1 MASRPSQPPSIEGDL
16 LPWTEET
23 LPLNLWEDLEP
34 GLPASDESVER
45 DEGYWSTVDRE
56 RLYWQAWFDSTTPR
70 RGSVALIHGYGE
82 HSARY
87 DHVAVALVR
96 AGYNVMAIDA
106 RGHGRST
113 GRRGYVKRFARYVDD
128 LAELRRRTRDR
139 WPDLPLFILGHSN
152 GGLIAL
158 RYALRKPS
166 DVAGFIISSPL
177 CGLAMKVP
185 APKRLAG
192 KLTSRIAPGLNLP
205 SGLSADMVSQ
215 LPLVIEKYATDPL
228 IFETAN
234 ARWFTEAD
242 QAMSDLLARAPEL
255 DQPFLFLVAGSDKI
269 VDCQATTE
277 VFHRLGSQDRELELF
292 PELYHEVLN
301 EEPWAE
307 ILQRALIWMDR
318 HR

>member
-1 MASRPSQPPSIEGDL
+1 MVSRSSQPPSTDSEL
-16 LPWTEET
+16 RPWTEET
-23 LPLNLWEDLEP
+23 LSIELWGDLEP
-34 GLPASDESVER
+34 GLPAPEGSVER

-56 RLYWQAWFDSTTPR
+56 RLFWQAWYDASSER
-70 RGSVALIHGYGE
+70 RGTVALMHGYGE

-87 DHVAVALVR
+87 EHVALALVR

-106 RGHGRST
+106 RGHGKST
-113 GRRGYVKRFARYVDD
+113 GRRGYVKRYARYVDD
-128 LAELRRRTRDR
+128 LAMLKRRARDR
-139 WPDLPLFILGHSN
+139 WPKPPLFILGHSN

-158 RYALRKPS
+158 RYALRKPA
-166 DVAGFIISSPL
+166 DVTGFVISSPL

-185 APKRLAG
+185 APKRIAG

-215 LPLVIEKYATDPL
+215 LPRVIERYAADPL

-242 QAMSDLLARAPEL
+242 LAMHDLLERAPEL
-255 DQPFLFLVAGSDKI
+255 EQPFLFLVAGSDRI
-269 VDCQATTE
+269 VDAQATTE
-277 VFHRLGSQDRELELF
+277 VFHRLGSQDRELEIF
-292 PELYHEVLN
+292 PDLYHEVLN
-301 EEPWAE
+301 EAPWAT
-307 ILQRALIWMDR
+307 ILQRAIIWMDH